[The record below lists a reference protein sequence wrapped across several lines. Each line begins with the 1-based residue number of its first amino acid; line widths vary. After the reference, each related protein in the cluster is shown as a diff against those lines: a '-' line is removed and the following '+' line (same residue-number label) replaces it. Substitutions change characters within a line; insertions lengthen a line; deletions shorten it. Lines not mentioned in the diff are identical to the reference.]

1 MDNFYE
7 QLLTTKEHFTYKVAD
22 VLMYLLVIL
31 GVASLIILGQF
42 LLFIVFVLTAV
53 GIFFAKKNLF
63 IEYEYIFTNG
73 EIDID
78 KIFEMKKRKRIISFN
93 IKDVEIIAKDNSQ
106 YIKDFINKPNK
117 VINLYPPNYN
127 GQIFVAILNKGA
139 EMIMIKFAPDEKILN
154 LAFKYN
160 PRAIKKS

>member
-7 QLLTTKEHFTYKVAD
+7 QLLTTKEHFAYKIAN
-22 VLMYLLVIL
+22 VLMYLIVIL
-31 GVASLIILGQF
+31 GVAGLILGKF

-53 GIFFAKKNLF
+53 GIFFFKKNLF

-93 IKDVEIIAKDNSQ
+93 IKDVQIIAKDNSQ

-127 GQIFVAILNKGA
+127 GEIFVAILNKGA
-139 EMIMIKFAPDEKILN
+139 ETIMIKFAPDEKILN

>member
-7 QLLTTKEHFTYKVAD
+7 QLLTTEDHFTYKVAD

-53 GIFFAKKNLF
+53 GIFFLKKNLF

-93 IKDVEIIAKDNSQ
+93 IKNVEIIAKDNSQ

-117 VINLYPPNYN
+117 VINLYPPNYK